1 LESKP
6 GNELMA
12 IQRVEDAIGNLSIP
26 ISKLDR
32 IKTAVG
38 EATTNAME
46 HGNRYQLD
54 MPVEVSIYTSGA
66 SLSIFV
72 TDQSG
77 DQPIPVHV
85 EPDLEAKLAGQ
96 QSPRGWG
103 LFLIENMVDELH
115 VYRDKKHHTVE
126 LVFRIGEENQ

>member
-1 LESKP
+1 MESKP

-77 DQPIPVHV
+77 DQPIPVH
-85 EPDLEAKLAGQ
+85 DAYAGLSHSLRQ
-96 QSPRGWG
+96 
-103 LFLIENMVDELH
+103 
-115 VYRDKKHHTVE
+115 
-126 LVFRIGEENQ
+126 